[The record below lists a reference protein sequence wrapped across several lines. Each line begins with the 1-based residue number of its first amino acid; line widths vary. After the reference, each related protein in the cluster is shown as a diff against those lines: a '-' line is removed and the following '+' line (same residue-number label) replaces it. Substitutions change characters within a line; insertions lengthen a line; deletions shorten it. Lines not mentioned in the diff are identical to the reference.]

1 MQSTDSQTLPYSCL
15 HAVLKASRVP
25 PLEVLILYIS
35 NKVQVMLITLTW
47 DDILRIAVEICKKSE
62 NPFSYV
68 LKQSTCYA
76 CMRT

>member
-15 HAVLKASRVP
+15 HEVLKTSRVL

-35 NKVQVMLITLTW
+35 NKVQVMLVTLTW
-47 DDILRIAVEICKKSE
+47 DHILRIAVEICKKSE

-68 LKQSTCYA
+68 LKQSTC
-76 CMRT
+76 